1 MVQTAAVQAAEELE
15 ALPFTLYR
23 SIDLKTL
30 SGIAGALFATHV
42 ARLTGAIVNPIE
54 KGHPDVIPSA
64 GASATEAELRNYGE
78 GLEIKCTVGNVQKG
92 SQLTAGRRRLDQ
104 LTGITWQAHHREVTS
119 LMGVV
124 IDFAGNE
131 TSQGRF
137 PLITGIYF
145 SSDLEVDDWGKI
157 SGTTGRNTK
166 VTGMR
171 SSGKSKMADGWVL
184 ILDEEGLFERYRR
197 FLGSRETME

>member
-1 MVQTAAVQAAEELE
+1 
-15 ALPFTLYR
+15 
-23 SIDLKTL
+23 
-30 SGIAGALFATHV
+30 
-42 ARLTGAIVNPIE
+42 
-54 KGHPDVIPSA
+54 
-64 GASATEAELRNYGE
+64 
-78 GLEIKCTVGNVQKG
+78 
-92 SQLTAGRRRLDQ
+92 
-104 LTGITWQAHHREVTS
+104 
-119 LMGVV
+119 MGVV
-124 IDFAGNE
+124 IDCAGNE
-131 TSQGRF
+131 TSQGRS